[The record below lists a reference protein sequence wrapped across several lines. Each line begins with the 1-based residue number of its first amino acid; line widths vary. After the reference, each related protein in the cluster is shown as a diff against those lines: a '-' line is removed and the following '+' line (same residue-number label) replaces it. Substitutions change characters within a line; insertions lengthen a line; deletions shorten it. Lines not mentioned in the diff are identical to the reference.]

1 MFIKKGFS
9 NKIYLREQKK
19 KILER
24 LRDFDKLYLEIGG
37 KLLYDG
43 HASRVLPGFK
53 AQDKINLLKS
63 LGKLNIIY
71 CVSAKDLSSL
81 RHLEDSGF
89 NYRLQTLND
98 LKEIKR
104 HGFKGIHVCITR
116 YSGQKVAN
124 DFRIELQK
132 LGYSVYFHYE
142 IEGYPNN
149 LEKVIKGY
157 KSQEFILTNSKLVI
171 VTGVA
176 GGSGKM
182 AVAMAQIYNESKR
195 DKIKAG
201 YSKYELFP
209 IWNLPLSHPINVAY
223 EAATADLGDYN
234 MVDPYYLKKYKKIAV
249 NYNRDVNNFAIL
261 KKIFLKIF
269 RKGGFQ
275 FYSPTE
281 MGVNMAKKGIIDD
294 KICCNAAIRE
304 IKRRRRYYEKEFNAG
319 RENKKT
325 ITRMKEIYK
334 LVGLKW

>member
-1 MFIKKGFS
+1 MKKGFS
-9 NKIYLREQKK
+9 NRIYFRYQKK

-24 LRDFDKLYLEIGG
+24 VEEFDKLYLEIGG

-43 HASRVLPGFK
+43 HASRVLPGFN
-53 AQDKINLLKS
+53 AQNKINLLKK
-63 LGKLNIIY
+63 LGKLGIIY

-89 NYRLQTLND
+89 DYKLQTLND
-98 LKEIKR
+98 LKQIKR
-104 HGFKGIHVCITR
+104 KGFREIHVCITR

-124 DFRIELQK
+124 NFKIELQK
-132 LGYSVYFHYE
+132 LGYKVYFHYE

-149 LEKVIKGY
+149 LKKVFKGY
-157 KSQEFILTNSKLVI
+157 KKQEFILTNSKLVV

-182 AVAMAQIYNESKR
+182 AVAMAQMYNETKIN
-195 DKIKAG
+195 KIKAG

-209 IWNLPLSHPINVAY
+209 IWNLPLNNPINVAY

-234 MVDPYYLKKYKKIAV
+234 MIDPYYLKKYKKKVI

-261 KKIFLKIF
+261 KKIFGKIF
-269 RKGGFQ
+269 GKSGFQ

-281 MGVNMAKKGIIDD
+281 MGVNMAKKGIINDGV
-294 KICCNAAIRE
+294 CRRAAINE
-304 IKRRRRYYEKEFNAG
+304 IKRRREYYENEFHAG
-319 RENKKT
+319 RESKKT

-334 LVGLKW
+334 SIGLKW